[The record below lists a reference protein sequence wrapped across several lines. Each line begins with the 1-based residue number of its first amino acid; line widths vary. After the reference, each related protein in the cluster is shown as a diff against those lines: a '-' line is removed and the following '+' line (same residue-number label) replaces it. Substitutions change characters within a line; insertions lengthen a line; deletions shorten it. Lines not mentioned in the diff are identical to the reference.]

1 MSKLR
6 KLAGDTVLYGLG
18 SIVPRFINFLL
29 VTLHTG
35 VFAPE
40 DYSVITK
47 IFAYTAVV
55 NTIYLF
61 GMETAYF
68 RFATREGFTERDAYN
83 LTQTIVVAISLPLT
97 IVLVVFSEGASA
109 LINLEANSN
118 LIIWLALI
126 MFTDAIVAIPFAR
139 LRLQK
144 KALLFAVGKITNIV
158 LLVGL
163 NFYFLLL
170 AYDQSVGIGYVL
182 IANLAANLFYVLFF
196 YRILLNWRPV
206 FKKNISSSIMSY
218 GYPIMIT
225 GLAGMTNEMFSR
237 ITLEEWLPQG
247 FYGDQSSEYA
257 LGVFGAC
264 YKLAVLMSL
273 AVTAFRYAAEP
284 FFFSN
289 AKNKN
294 SPQLFAR
301 VNHYFIIVCCILLL
315 SVGINLDIF
324 KYFLGDPRYWVG
336 LGVVPILLLAY
347 LFLGV
352 YYNFSVWFKLTDKT
366 YWGTI
371 ISIGG
376 VLITFLANFLLIPVY
391 GYIGSSIATLI
402 CYFAMT
408 AVCYALGQKY
418 YPIPYNVLRSSAYVL
433 ATILLVYVV
442 NAFEINNTWLAL
454 TFHAGVVAVYLLVI
468 YFLERKELR
477 QTVN

>member
-1 MSKLR
+1 L
-6 KLAGDTVLYGLG
+6 
-18 SIVPRFINFLL
+18 
-29 VTLHTG
+29 
-35 VFAPE
+35 
-40 DYSVITK
+40 
-47 IFAYTAVV
+47 
-55 NTIYLF
+55 
-61 GMETAYF
+61 
-68 RFATREGFTERDAYN
+68 
-83 LTQTIVVAISLPLT
+83 
-97 IVLVVFSEGASA
+97 
-109 LINLEANSN
+109 
-118 LIIWLALI
+118 
-126 MFTDAIVAIPFAR
+126 
-139 LRLQK
+139 
-144 KALLFAVGKITNIV
+144 

-182 IANLAANLFYVLFF
+182 IANLVANVFYLLFF
-196 YRILLNWRPV
+196 YRILFNWKPML
-206 FKKNISSSIMSY
+206 KKEVSGAIVSY

-237 ITLEEWLPQG
+237 ITLEEWLPEG
-247 FYGDQSSEYA
+247 FYGEHSSEYA

-289 AKNKN
+289 AKDKN

-315 SVGINLDIF
+315 GVGINLDIF

-336 LGVVPILLLAY
+336 LDVVPVLLLAY

-371 ISIGG
+371 ISIAG
-376 VLITFLANFLLIPVY
+376 VTITFLANFLLIPIY
-391 GYIGSSIATLI
+391 GYMGSSIATLI

-408 AVCYALGQKY
+408 AICYIVGQKY
-418 YPIPYNVLRSSAYVL
+418 YPIPYNVLRSAAYVL
-433 ATILLVYVV
+433 ATVLLVYIV
-442 NAFEINNTWLAL
+442 NALEITNTWLAL
-454 TFHAGVVAVYLLVI
+454 TFHAGVVVAYLLVI
-468 YFLERKELR
+468 YFLEKNELR
-477 QTVN
+477 QTVR